1 MEIITYNKNN
11 REKISSLLSYSPDE
25 KISRVVRRVIKDVAR
40 NGDKALLRW
49 TKEFDKVKLPLKR
62 IRVSEGDINRAYQRI
77 DCDFVPLLRS
87 AIDNVSEFYKK
98 EKKRSFKTRKDGV
111 VLGRIVHPIN
121 RVGIYIPGGSA
132 PLISTVYM
140 SVIPAKLAGVKEIAL
155 ASPPDEHKEID
166 AHILVVA
173 NLLEIKE
180 IYRVGGAQ
188 AIAGLAIGTQTI
200 RKVDKIVGPGNAYVQ
215 EAKRQVFGFVD
226 IDMLAGPS
234 EVVIIADESAP
245 TSFVVADLLAQQEHK
260 EGKGI
265 LVTTSQRLAEK
276 VKRELQKGWIVLV
289 ENINEAAEVVNLL
302 APEHLEVML
311 TKAKEF
317 LPLIKNAGAIFV
329 GRYSPVTVGDYFA
342 GPSHIL
348 PTQGRAHF
356 HSCLSIDSF
365 MKSSHYISYSRKGL
379 ERAREAIG
387 KLAEI
392 EGMPRH
398 KESVEVRFIQGEK
411 TKSRGRNGEN
421 KNSEENPQNQRNQH

>member
-77 DCDFVPLLRS
+77 DCDFIPLLRS

-98 EKKRSFKTRKDGV
+98 EKKRSLKTRKNGV

-173 NLLEIKE
+173 NLLGIKE

-200 RKVDKIVGPGNAYVQ
+200 KKVDKIVGPGNVYVQ

-234 EVVIIADESAP
+234 EVVIVADESAP

-289 ENINEAAEVVNLL
+289 ENIDEAAEVVNLL
-302 APEHLEVML
+302 APEHLEVIL
-311 TKAKEF
+311 AKAKEF
-317 LPLIKNAGAIFV
+317 FPLIKNAGAIFV
-329 GRYSPVTVGDYFA
+329 GRYSPVAVGDYFA
-342 GPSHIL
+342 GPGHIL
-348 PTQGRAHF
+348 PTQGTARF
-356 HSCLSIDSF
+356 HSCLGIDSF
-365 MKSSHYISYSRKGL
+365 MKSSHYISYSQKGL
-379 ERAREAIG
+379 EKAREAIA
-387 KLAEI
+387 KLSEI

-398 KESVEVRFIQGEK
+398 KKSVEARFIQGEK
-411 TKSRGRNGEN
+411 AKGKGEV
-421 KNSEENPQNQRNQH
+421 